1 MEAQIIYV
9 LIWIIMVIAFIVINK
24 TLGTSY
30 TETKDI
36 FMKTSLIMQYA
47 EAFVSWARQ
56 FKSDLSGKE
65 KMNVVIE
72 KLFNIANKYN
82 LDISETEI
90 CAIAQQAYDSMKNK
104 EESIKAVSNQTP
116 YLSELV
122 ETVNE
127 IKSSP
132 LPEITEDNINDIK
145 YAE

>member
-1 MEAQIIYV
+1 MESQIIY
-9 LIWIIMVIAFIVINK
+9 LIIWIIITITLIIINK
-24 TLGTSY
+24 VLGNNNA
-30 TETKDI
+30 EIKDI
-36 FMKTSLIMQYA
+36 FMKTSLIIQYA
-47 EAFVSWARQ
+47 EAFVSWAKQ

-72 KLFNIANKYN
+72 KLSNIANKYN

-104 EESIKAVSNQTP
+104 EESIKAVSNQSP

-122 ETVNE
+122 EIANE

-132 LPEITEDNINDIK
+132 LSEIIKDDIK
-145 YAE
+145 

>member
-1 MEAQIIYV
+1 MESQIIY
-9 LIWIIMVIAFIVINK
+9 LIIWIIITITLIIINK
-24 TLGTSY
+24 VLGNNNN
-30 TETKDI
+30 TEIKDI
-36 FMKTSLIMQYA
+36 FMKTSLIIQYA
-47 EAFVSWARQ
+47 EAFVSWAKQ

-72 KLFNIANKYN
+72 KLSNIANKYN

-104 EESIKAVSNQTP
+104 EESIKAVSNQSP

-122 ETVNE
+122 EIANE

-132 LPEITEDNINDIK
+132 LSEIIKDDIK
-145 YAE
+145 

>member
-1 MEAQIIYV
+1 MESQIIY
-9 LIWIIMVIAFIVINK
+9 LIIWIIITITLIIINK
-24 TLGTSY
+24 VLGNNN
-30 TETKDI
+30 TEIKDI
-36 FMKTSLIMQYA
+36 FMKTSLIIQYA
-47 EAFVSWARQ
+47 EAFVSWAKQ

-72 KLFNIANKYN
+72 KLSNIANKYN

-104 EESIKAVSNQTP
+104 EESIKAVSNQSP

-122 ETVNE
+122 EIANE

-132 LPEITEDNINDIK
+132 LSEIIKDDIK
-145 YAE
+145 